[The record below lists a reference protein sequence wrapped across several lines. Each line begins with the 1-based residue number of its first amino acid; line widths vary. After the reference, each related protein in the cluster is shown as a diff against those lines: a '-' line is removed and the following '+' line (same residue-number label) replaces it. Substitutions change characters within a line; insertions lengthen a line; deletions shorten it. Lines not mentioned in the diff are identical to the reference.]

1 MTRNPLLTAIAA
13 FAIALSATSIQAK
26 ESYSQ
31 NPSDTIFVCGTDVE
45 VPTMFAY
52 TPGKIKLTPLI
63 SWHQEYLLPE
73 QSGAEVCQQTAA
85 KLQGL
90 YQQKQERYIRTEQK
104 EDHTLVCMV
113 AEENETCNDKNSETL
128 FSVNPNYDATCVLDN
143 REPLECVAIGNI
155 RGVRSIPDAPYK
167 LNWWPW

>member
-1 MTRNPLLTAIAA
+1 MTKNPLFTAIAT

-31 NPSDTIFVCGTDVE
+31 NPSDTVFVCATDTE
-45 VPTMFAY
+45 TPTLFAY
-52 TPGKIKLTPLI
+52 TPGKVKLTPLI
-63 SWHQEYLLPE
+63 GWHSEYLLPE
-73 QSGAEVCQQTAA
+73 QSGAEVCQQTAS
-85 KLQGL
+85 KLQTL
-90 YQQKQERYIRTEQK
+90 YQQKEERYIRTEAK

-113 AEENETCNDKNSETL
+113 AKENETCQDEDSETL
-128 FSVNPNYDATCVLDN
+128 FSVNPNYDASCVLDN